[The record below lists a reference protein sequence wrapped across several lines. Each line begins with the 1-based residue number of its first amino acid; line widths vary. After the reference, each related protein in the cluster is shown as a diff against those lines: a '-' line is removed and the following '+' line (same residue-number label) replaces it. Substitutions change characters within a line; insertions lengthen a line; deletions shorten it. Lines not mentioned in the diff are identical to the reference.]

1 MVSEWTLVDWAVLVV
16 DVLAVMIVVAF
27 LRRKIQHKLREV
39 EARQAHE
46 RLMKKNAK
54 SSASSETRQE

>member
-1 MVSEWTLVDWAVLVV
+1 MVSEWTVVDWAVLVV
-16 DVLAVMIVVAF
+16 DILAVVIVVAF
-27 LRRKIQHKLREV
+27 LRRKIQLKLREV

>member
-1 MVSEWTLVDWAVLVV
+1 MADWTLSDWLILVV
-16 DVLAVMIVVAF
+16 DVLAIVVVATF
-27 LRRKIQHKLREV
+27 LKRKIQHKLREV